1 MRAGLGA
8 DGGTDRAWGSG
19 LPGPRPHYLLHW
31 VILLAAV
38 VVRAVVRC
46 VYAAVQGFLQRA
58 HGLGARG
65 FRARGLLLHWVILLA
80 AVVVWACVRCAS
92 AWVQDCVQ
100 VWVLTGHGQGPRAR
114 GSGLPG
120 PRSRFLLHWVVLL
133 AAVVVWA
140 CVRCVSAWVQGCVLV
155 AVGAASDGCGSG
167 LPARGFWA
175 NTASLCAALFHPCSS
190 SCASIGLGATL
201 LGWRVACWWRA
212 SGKALPGPSPLL
224 ALSRVNH
231 GSVLASHLK
240 VRLWCDTSSGAI
252 TCCSSHLHRN
262 EPVHCAASLFRAHR
276 GAEPPGTVMV
286 EL

>member
-1 MRAGLGA
+1 MLAGLGA

-65 FRARGLLLHWVILLA
+65 FRARGLLPH
-80 AVVVWACVRCAS
+80 C
-92 AWVQDCVQ
+92 
-100 VWVLTGHGQGPRAR
+100 
-114 GSGLPG
+114 
-120 PRSRFLLHWVVLL
+120 VVLL

-201 LGWRVACWWRA
+201 LGWRVACWWRGQGA
-212 SGKALPGPSPLL
+212 SGPVPSSC
-224 ALSRVNH
+224 AVSCESR
-231 GSVLASHLK
+231 
-240 VRLWCDTSSGAI
+240 
-252 TCCSSHLHRN
+252 
-262 EPVHCAASLFRAHR
+262 
-276 GAEPPGTVMV
+276 
-286 EL
+286 